1 MVALTITLKMRS
13 CRKFAD
19 VFYAPSFIFMAIFLI
34 FFLNFSQIRPNLCQE
49 TFSENRNRN
58 IFSHYTFE
66 GGNGCLVL
74 ALNLCVGLTIKFE
87 FC

>member
-1 MVALTITLKMRS
+1 
-13 CRKFAD
+13 
-19 VFYAPSFIFMAIFLI
+19 MATFLL
-34 FFLNFSQIRPNLCQE
+34 FFLNFLKNRLRLCQE

-66 GGNGCLVL
+66 GGDGRLVL
-74 ALNLCVGLTIKFE
+74 APNLWVGLTLKFE